1 MTNLKTP
8 IYNWRTVVGYARSEQ
23 QAARV
28 VEKLLDVLPGFS
40 VKVWRRPDYVCDI
53 CKLPAGFVYS
63 IPHKSQG

>member
-1 MTNLKTP
+1 MKTP
-8 IYNWRTVVGYARSEQ
+8 IYVWRTVVGYASNER

-28 VEKLLDVLPGFS
+28 VENLLDVTPGFR
-40 VKVWRRPDYVCDI
+40 VKVWRRPDYICDI